1 VFVRQH
7 HVDGPALPDVA
18 APSAVAATPDLVLT
32 PVSLAEL
39 FSAHSRRLV
48 GALTVYTGDRGEAE
62 DLVQE
67 AFARVHGSPR
77 RLRDPDRMVSYLYSV
92 AFNLARTRWR
102 RQRSLGRALQRLG
115 RSAEA
120 GPDIAA
126 ASLQASVAEE
136 TTAAVTAL
144 PERQRACVVLH
155 YYTELS
161 VAETAAALGIS
172 TNSVKT
178 HLRRALSSLRTALVE
193 EDPS

>member
-1 VFVRQH
+1 MDGFVE
-7 HVDGPALPDVA
+7 PDVV
-18 APSAVAATPDLVLT
+18 AVTGAMVTRDLVVAS
-32 PVSLAEL
+32 PSLAEL
-39 FSAHSRRLV
+39 FAAHSQRLV
-48 GALTVYTGDRGEAE
+48 GALTVYTGDHGDAE

-67 AFARVHGSPR
+67 AFARVHSSGR
-77 RLRDPDRMVSYLYSV
+77 RLRDPDRIVSYLYSV

-102 RQRSLGRALQRLG
+102 RQRTFERVVHRLG
-115 RSAEA
+115 RSVEA
-120 GPDIAA
+120 DTDLEVASAQNSTVAA
-126 ASLQASVAEE
+126 

-161 VAETAAALGIS
+161 VADTAFALGIS

-178 HLRRALSSLRTALVE
+178 HLQRALISLRTTLVN